1 MWLNPLM
8 VAAQMNARHFRP
20 TLRWLGILLGAV
32 LLALPVRAE
41 PSTPSET
48 VRMFYAWVLTH
59 PTVTLPSK
67 RERGQ
72 LAKVLSPAL
81 TELLRK
87 ASVTNDLCV
96 KAAPRGSKPDILE
109 GNLFVGNYEGA
120 TEVAWAE
127 LSHNDHM
134 ATVHATLLFV
144 DVHFPK
150 GHKNRAITWVDQVE
164 LRLEDNR
171 WVVHDVTFPKGPPL
185 TAALSSYV
193 DSSTQTCQ
201 AGAHR

>member
-1 MWLNPLM
+1 MPAFDEM
-8 VAAQMNARHFRP
+8 VARRYGL
-20 TLRWLGILLGAV
+20 TLRWLGFLLGAALV
-32 LLALPVRAE
+32 ALPVRAD
-41 PSTPSET
+41 PSTPAET

-81 TELLRK
+81 AELLRK

-109 GNLFVGNYEGA
+109 GNLFVGNYEGG
-120 TEVAWAE
+120 TEVAWTE

-134 ATVHATLLFV
+134 AAIQSTLLYV

-150 GHKNRAITWVDQVE
+150 GHKNRAVTWVDHVE
-164 LRLEDNR
+164 LRFEDNR
-171 WVVHDVTFPKGPPL
+171 WVVHDVTFPKGPSL
-185 TAALSSYV
+185 TAALTAYI
-193 DSSTQTCQ
+193 DSGMQTCQ